1 MRPIGEERR
10 YRWGEG
16 TMSNITQWF
25 TLRWL
30 AVLATTVLGALFV
43 AGCGPDSGTGGNNC
57 TVSSV
62 TVNASPSGVAA
73 NAMSTLTATV
83 SESSSCSNAVTW
95 TASPAGGTLVSSG
108 DTATFTAPTA
118 GTYTITA
125 TSSADTSKSGST
137 AVTVAATVACGAP
150 NGIVVNHPGNI
161 SAD

>member
-1 MRPIGEERR
+1 
-10 YRWGEG
+10 
-16 TMSNITQWF
+16 MSNITQWF

-30 AVLATTVLGALFV
+30 AALATTVLGALFV

-150 NGIVVNHPGNI
+150 NCAAGMTTAYLPLPPKLIDGIE
-161 SAD
+161 SE